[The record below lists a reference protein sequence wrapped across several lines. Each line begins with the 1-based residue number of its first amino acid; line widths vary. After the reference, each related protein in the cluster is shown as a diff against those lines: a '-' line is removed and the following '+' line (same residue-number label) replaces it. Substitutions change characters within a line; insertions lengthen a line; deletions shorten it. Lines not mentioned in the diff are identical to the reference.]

1 MTVENITELL
11 KEIIE
16 NKEYGIGEKKEK
28 ILEVFENNHNADIAE
43 ALENLNEKERYTIYE
58 MVESEDI
65 ASILPDLST
74 ELQSEIIT
82 VIENDKLKK
91 IFEEMSDD
99 DIADIFGELS
109 EDEVKH
115 LLKLLDR
122 EERED
127 LENLIKHE
135 SDTAGGLM
143 TTDYLAVFS
152 GEKIRD
158 VMEIIRRDGEAAEML
173 YYIYVIEKE
182 SGKLQG
188 IVSLRDL
195 LINRQEIV
203 VDRIMETNI
212 ISVTTDTDQ
221 EIVAEYFSKYDL
233 IAIPVVD
240 ENGKMTG
247 MITVDDIIDVIKEEA
262 IEDIYTMAGLSEEE
276 DEKKDHGIVSA
287 VKIRLPWLMVSF
299 FGELFSAVVM
309 KKFDGVLSQLV
320 TLAFFVPLI
329 MAMGGNSGSQSSAVM
344 VRKIAL
350 GEATRERLKKAVI
363 KESAAGLFLGVISG
377 VMVGIIV
384 YFWQNGTEESLKLGI
399 IIGTALFIAV
409 AWAAIFGT
417 FIPIF
422 FNKFKIDPAV
432 ASGPFITTLNDIG
445 GILIYFSLASIML
458 KAS

>member
-1 MTVENITELL
+1 
-11 KEIIE
+11 
-16 NKEYGIGEKKEK
+16 
-28 ILEVFENNHNADIAE
+28 
-43 ALENLNEKERYTIYE
+43 
-58 MVESEDI
+58 
-65 ASILPDLST
+65 
-74 ELQSEIIT
+74 
-82 VIENDKLKK
+82 
-91 IFEEMSDD
+91 MSDD

-262 IEDIYTMAGLSEEE
+262 IEDIYTMAV
-276 DEKKDHGIVSA
+276 VS
-287 VKIRLPWLMVSF
+287 
-299 FGELFSAVVM
+299 
-309 KKFDGVLSQLV
+309 
-320 TLAFFVPLI
+320 
-329 MAMGGNSGSQSSAVM
+329 
-344 VRKIAL
+344 
-350 GEATRERLKKAVI
+350 
-363 KESAAGLFLGVISG
+363 
-377 VMVGIIV
+377 
-384 YFWQNGTEESLKLGI
+384 
-399 IIGTALFIAV
+399 
-409 AWAAIFGT
+409 
-417 FIPIF
+417 
-422 FNKFKIDPAV
+422 
-432 ASGPFITTLNDIG
+432 
-445 GILIYFSLASIML
+445 
-458 KAS
+458 